1 MAFRSKLRLLTLQ
14 RNRPFSSSILNPD
27 SKTPPLSRKE
37 KSRAALS
44 ALSLLRL
51 ETNPE
56 RIVDICRATSLT
68 HGTHLYRD
76 AYSVAISKLKKSNNY
91 GGIRTIIK
99 NSLSRTD
106 CRSELSVSHLIVL
119 YGQAGLI
126 KDALQLFDEMPSLGI
141 QIGVKALNSLL
152 FSCIIAG
159 EYSEMKRVFSDFPG
173 KYGLEPNVDTYN
185 TVLKGLCESGSAD
198 SAHSILAEMESK
210 GINPDAKTFSVAI
223 AGFYKEEKFDDVEKM
238 IVSMKK
244 YGVEKGIGI
253 YNVMMQSLCK
263 LKRSNEAK
271 ALLDEILLKNMTP
284 NSVTYGHLIH
294 GFCKEGKLDVAKSLF
309 EEMISRELKPQAEC
323 YFTMVYY
330 LCKGNDFEVALTICK
345 ESMSKG
351 WIPNMTTMRCLV
363 SGLISVEKVDEA
375 KEIIAVMKDKF
386 SRNVDPWIE
395 IEEGLPK

>member
-1 MAFRSKLRLLTLQ
+1 MAFRSKLRLFTLQ
-14 RNRPFSSSILNPD
+14 PNRPFSSSILNPD

-37 KSRAALS
+37 KSRATLS

-51 ETNPE
+51 ETNRRYLP
-56 RIVDICRATSLT
+56 SHLT
-68 HGTHLYRD
+68 HPRH
-76 AYSVAISKLKKSNNY
+76 APLKKSNDY
-91 GGIRTIIK
+91 GRIRTIIK

-126 KDALQLFDEMPSLGI
+126 KDALELFDEMPNFGI

-152 FSCIIAG
+152 FSCILAG
-159 EYSEMKRVFSDFPG
+159 EYSEMKR
-173 KYGLEPNVDTYN
+173 
-185 TVLKGLCESGSAD
+185 GLCESGSAD

-210 GINPDAKTFSVAI
+210 GINPDTKTFSVAI

-238 IVSMKK
+238 IASMKK

-284 NSVTYGHLIH
+284 NSATYNHLIY

-323 YFTMVYY
+323 YFTIVYY